1 MVRIMG
7 LGRRSAANVRS
18 SCNSSSHVCRTS
30 LDLAAAPREGG
41 CGGNALLRLA
51 GTKSERLDLVYARE
65 PLMHLRGDTFP
76 TDRALPPHSL
86 QRLGQ
91 RLAAEALRPSSCV
104 SSPMAK
110 YASCSRA
117 HASQKGIPRISTS
130 ARPRQGLSV
139 LLRTWQDPD
148 VLGAWVKSTFLLR
161 ARDLLLVIRTPLVS
175 APATN
180 RVRTLRKDI
189 SSIETPIATVGQ
201 VYDGRPVRPR
211 CRLLRFLFGGVG
223 LGLHRYSLPWV

>member
-1 MVRIMG
+1 
-7 LGRRSAANVRS
+7 
-18 SCNSSSHVCRTS
+18 
-30 LDLAAAPREGG
+30 
-41 CGGNALLRLA
+41 LRLA

-65 PLMHLRGDTFP
+65 PLMHLGGDTFP
-76 TDRALPPHSL
+76 TNRALPPHSL

-91 RLAAEALRPSSCV
+91 RLDAEALRPLLLRKV
-104 SSPMAK
+104 
-110 YASCSRA
+110 ASCEVCPCSRV

-189 SSIETPIATVGQ
+189 SSIETPIASVGQ
-201 VYDGRPVRPR
+201 AYDGRPIRSR

>member
-1 MVRIMG
+1 MAPTPEPFPSRGHNTAARHERGAPLLYPAMARLCLAFRRREMSG
-7 LGRRSAANVRS
+7 SSTLGRSRR
-18 SCNSSSHVCRTS
+18 
-30 LDLAAAPREGG
+30 LAAARSSVRWRRIPLSISPSVS
-41 CGGNALLRLA
+41 ASDLLSGSIRRSRL
-51 GTKSERLDLVYARE
+51 
-65 PLMHLRGDTFP
+65 
-76 TDRALPPHSL
+76 
-86 QRLGQ
+86 
-91 RLAAEALRPSSCV
+91 SSPCV

-130 ARPRQGLSV
+130 ARRRQGLSV

-148 VLGAWVKSTFLLR
+148 VLVASLKRTFLLR

-201 VYDGRPVRPR
+201 AYEGRPVVPR
-211 CRLLRFLFGGVG
+211 CCLLRFLFGGVA
-223 LGLHRYSLPWV
+223 LGLQLYSLPG